1 VYSGLWT
8 LCIGAAV
15 VAVAAFAAG
24 CRDETDRRADR
35 PGAPQETAVGT
46 AQGTGSGEV
55 ADMGDKVTKTD
66 DQWRRELTPEQYRVL
81 RQKGTERPFTGAYWD
96 TETPGTY
103 RCAGCGQVLFR
114 SDTKFDAG
122 CGWPSFWTS
131 ENDAVVT
138 AEDRSLGMVRTEV
151 LCSRCGG
158 HLGHVFD
165 DGPADKTGLRYC
177 INSAALKLDE
187 DKDEGGR
194 ATAGGRDE

>member
-1 VYSGLWT
+1 MYSGLWT
-8 LCIGAAV
+8 VCVGAAV

-24 CRDETDRRADR
+24 CRDEPGGRAGR
-35 PGAPQETAVGT
+35 PGAPQETA
-46 AQGTGSGEV
+46 AEAEQGTGSGEV
-55 ADMGDKVTKTD
+55 EKMADKVTKSD
-66 DQWRRELTPEQYRVL
+66 DEWRRELTAEQYRVL
-81 RQKGTERPFTGAYWD
+81 RQKGTEAPFSGAYWD
-96 TETPGTY
+96 TRAPGVY
-103 RCAGCGQVLFR
+103 RCAGCGQMLFR

-131 ENDAVVT
+131 ANDAVVT
-138 AEDRSLGMVRTEV
+138 REDRSLGMVRTEV

-187 DKDEGGR
+187 GERGGGAVAPPDEG
-194 ATAGGRDE
+194 E